1 MSTKELNSSL
11 LTTMVANLAELHE
24 WELKFC
30 PLLTTQTGRHLFFR
44 IAQRAVG
51 ERVLLSRALKDL
63 MGGSGFT
70 EKGLRNRI
78 REMEKEGYIVLK
90 SGEKD
95 ARSKYLMPTDKFY
108 DAIYAHAEQARRI
121 FGEDFL
127 MIKK

>member
-1 MSTKELNSSL
+1 
-11 LTTMVANLAELHE
+11 
-24 WELKFC
+24 
-30 PLLTTQTGRHLFFR
+30 
-44 IAQRAVG
+44 VG

-63 MGGSGFT
+63 MGGSGYT

-127 MIKK
+127 MIEK

>member
-1 MSTKELNSSL
+1 MNSSL
-11 LTTMVANLAELHE
+11 LTAMVANLAELHE

-63 MGGSGFT
+63 MGGSDYT

-127 MIKK
+127 MIEK